1 MSWMKPEASKGVRL
15 RNSARAWRRVWLRL
29 HLYLGLAVGA
39 LLVVVGLTGSAL
51 VFMNE
56 LDAWL
61 NPDLLTVTA
70 PSENGAVH
78 RSMAEIVAAAER
90 VVEANSRILAIM
102 GPHGREG
109 VFSVS
114 FEEPTQIQ
122 RRVFVDPYHATVRGA
137 RYFGAHEVVPL
148 YLIEAIF
155 QLHFTLLSEETGQTV
170 VAIGALLLLVSIMTG
185 LLLWWPLTR
194 HWRQAFAI
202 RCPTQPVRLTFD
214 LHKTFSLYTCLVLS
228 AVLMS
233 GISMNLSKPFV
244 RVTQWFSPVTRDVP
258 ARLVSGPGAG
268 RPPIG
273 PARAYEIATSQYP
286 GGDLYGI
293 FPPSKSTGVY
303 LVSHR
308 RVPGLSRFWSKRW
321 IAIDQY
327 SGAVLDVRAPD
338 TRRTAGETFLAWQWP
353 LHSGQ
358 AFGLPGRLA
367 VCVVGLACPVIY
379 ATGVLMWWR
388 KRPKSTIK
396 RKTRHRDANAD
407 SEHRPEHADS
417 SL

>member
-1 MSWMKPEASKGVRL
+1 MSWTKPEASKGVRL

-61 NPDLLTVTA
+61 NPDLLTVTT

-90 VVEANSRILAIM
+90 VVEANSRIVAIM
-102 GPHGREG
+102 GPHGHQG

-114 FEEPTQIQ
+114 FEEPTKIQ
-122 RRVFVDPYHATVRGA
+122 RRVIVDPYRATVRGVRTFA
-137 RYFGAHEVVPL
+137 TPDVVPA
-148 YLIEAIF
+148 YLIEATF
-155 QLHFTLLSEETGQTV
+155 QLHFTLLSGETGQTIV
-170 VAIGALLLLVSIMTG
+170 GIGALLLLVSISTG
-185 LLLWWPLTR
+185 LILWWPLTR

-202 RCPTQPVRLTFD
+202 RRPTNSVRFTFD
-214 LHKTFSLYTCLVLS
+214 LHNIASLYPSLVLS

-233 GISMNLSKPFV
+233 GISMNLNKPFV
-244 RVTQWFSPVTRDVP
+244 RVTQWFSPTTRDVP
-258 ARLVSGPGAG
+258 GGLVSGADAG
-268 RPPIG
+268 RSPIG
-273 PARAYEIATSQYP
+273 PVRAYEIATSRYP

-293 FPPSKSTGVY
+293 FPPSNLTGVY

-308 RVPGLSRFWSKRW
+308 RVPGLSAFWSERW
-321 IAIDQY
+321 VAIDQY
-327 SGAVLDVRAPD
+327 SGAVLEVRAPD

-358 AFGLPGRLA
+358 AFGWPGRLA
-367 VCVVGLACPVIY
+367 VFVSGLACPIIY
-379 ATGVLMWWR
+379 VTGVLMWWR
-388 KRPKSTIK
+388 KR
-396 RKTRHRDANAD
+396 RAR
-407 SEHRPEHADS
+407 
-417 SL
+417 